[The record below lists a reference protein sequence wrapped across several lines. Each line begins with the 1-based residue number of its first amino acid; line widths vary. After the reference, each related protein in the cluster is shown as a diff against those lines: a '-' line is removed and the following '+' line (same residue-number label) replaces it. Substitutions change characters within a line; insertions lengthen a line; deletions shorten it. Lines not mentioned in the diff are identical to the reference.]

1 MKPLRPAL
9 VLPLALSVALAGCGG
24 WKESRVNP
32 RNWFGHS
39 QSTATTLEP
48 KGGYLKAKEDHRILV
63 AEVSTLEIKRTPTGA
78 IVSVTGLPPTQGWWG
93 AALEADDDARP
104 VDGVITYRFVVA
116 PPEPGSPA
124 AQRVMN
130 AGSRTVTAAAFI
142 NNVRLADTRKIVVV
156 GAQNERS
163 ISR

>member
-32 RNWFGHS
+32 RNWFGKS
-39 QSTATTLEP
+39 EQVQTLEP
-48 KGGYLKAKEDHRILV
+48 KTGYLKAKADHRPLV
-63 AEVSTLEIKRTPTGA
+63 ADVSTLEIKRTPTGA

-93 AALEADDDARP
+93 AALEADDDGRP
-104 VDGVITYRFVVA
+104 VDGVITYRFVIA

-142 NNVRLADTRKIVVV
+142 NNTRLADTHKIVVI

>member
-9 VLPLALSVALAGCGG
+9 VLPLVISVALAGCGG

-32 RNWFGHS
+32 RNWFGKS
-39 QSTATTLEP
+39 ETVQTLEP
-48 KGGYLKAKEDHRILV
+48 KGGYIKAKDDHRQLV
-63 AEVSTLEIKRTPTGA
+63 ADVSTLEIKRTPTGA

-93 AALEADDDARP
+93 AALLADDDARP

-124 AQRVMN
+124 AQRV
-130 AGSRTVTAAAFI
+130 ASPASRTVTAAAFI
-142 NNVRLADTRKIVVV
+142 NNTRLAATHKIVVI

>member
-1 MKPLRPAL
+1 MKPLRPTL

-32 RNWFGHS
+32 RNWFGKS
-39 QSTATTLEP
+39 EKVQTLEP
-48 KGGYLKAKEDHRILV
+48 KTGYLKAKADHRTLV
-63 AEVSTLEIKRTPTGA
+63 ADVSTLEIKRTPTGA

-124 AQRVMN
+124 SQRVMN

-142 NNVRLADTRKIVVV
+142 NNVRLADTRKIVVI